1 MEQKHVD
8 EIWAIVATAGL
19 SGEGN
24 AATSS
29 STALQPQ
36 GMVDVINAGAPT
48 ASAASSS
55 TGAAAVGGADGAEAT
70 ETSGERSGTCLPLW
84 CRPDWGDFEDDRSML
99 KGLVAWVHSNDGASP
114 GSRSSKYI

>member
-1 MEQKHVD
+1 MTEMEQEHVD
-8 EIWAIVATAGL
+8 EIWAIVVTAGL
-19 SGEGN
+19 SGDGN
-24 AATSS
+24 A
-29 STALQPQ
+29 
-36 GMVDVINAGAPT
+36 

-70 ETSGERSGTCLPLW
+70 ETSGERSGPCLPLW

-114 GSRSSKYI
+114 GSRSTKYNQYWSKAK